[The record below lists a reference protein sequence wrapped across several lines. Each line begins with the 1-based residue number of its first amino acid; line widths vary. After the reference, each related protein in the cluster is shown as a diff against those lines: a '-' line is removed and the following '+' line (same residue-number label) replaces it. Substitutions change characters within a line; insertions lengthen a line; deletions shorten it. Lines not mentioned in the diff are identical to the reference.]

1 MWELNQSMYILWN
14 KRTEHK
20 IVLFSFYLRGILI
33 CWWLNTLCWAF
44 FLTICNLFKAKDCMA
59 TFCEEEDPVLVD
71 GLLVAV
77 DDEDRA
83 VFELRAGMANDWC
96 VVGDGLGWNEQ
107 STHWKF
113 SRVCSANCIPFP
125 SDILNLLAWQARTD
139 RQSLDCLKR
148 LAFSDIEINNSYGEN
163 QQDQV

>member
-1 MWELNQSMYILWN
+1 
-14 KRTEHK
+14 
-20 IVLFSFYLRGILI
+20 
-33 CWWLNTLCWAF
+33 
-44 FLTICNLFKAKDCMA
+44 MA

-113 SRVCSANCIPFP
+113 SQVCSANCISFP
-125 SDILNLLAWQARTD
+125 SDNLTLLACED
-139 RQSLDCLKR
+139 SL
-148 LAFSDIEINNSYGEN
+148 
-163 QQDQV
+163 